1 MRFQLLA
8 PLFFLFFLALGDV
21 KDTDQISNLIE
32 SFGFLADALDLASLD
47 RLFFTDATF
56 DAGDGNGPVQG
67 IPAINALIREIEF
80 PGTFRRSQT
89 TSKLVQLNP
98 PFSGL
103 GLATNANATTY
114 VTVKYFGEGAQRGRA
129 TSFFAEFHDTFVRTG
144 DFYTPGGWKFNTRVF
159 NLYVSY
165 IPFPIPIS
173 GQIKLLMLLL
183 IHHSLSSFSPSI
195 SFVLDG

>member
-21 KDTDQISNLIE
+21 EDTVQISNLIE
-32 SFGFLADALDLASLD
+32 SFGSLADALDLASLD

-67 IPAINALIREIEF
+67 IPAINTLITEIEF

-103 GLATNANATTY
+103 GLATSANATTY
-114 VTVKYFGEGAQRGRA
+114 VTVKYFGEGAQRGLA
-129 TSFFAEFHDTFVRTG
+129 TSFFAEDSKTRLSERAIFIR
-144 DFYTPGGWKFNTRVF
+144 PGGGNSRRGYST
-159 NLYVSY
+159 Y
-165 IPFPIPIS
+165 
-173 GQIKLLMLLL
+173 M
-183 IHHSLSSFSPSI
+183 
-195 SFVLDG
+195 